1 MDLFDFELHCKPCY
15 DEKYKHTLYIYT
27 DFDHY
32 DRYLISKYGMD
43 KDILNIIG
51 VRYHERYY
59 EGRRFVNKNHNT
71 NRVGYLNMVH
81 RNIINDYNKLEK
93 YYLMAI
99 ELGDTNAMHNL
110 ARCYMCKYGL
120 LGPKIFKELTEYCF
134 NPQRLTRLCNIYN
147 IEMSDYM
154 DII

>member
-1 MDLFDFELHCKPCY
+1 MNEITFRSKLHNFPSLNNKHKVLLYLDFQYCVDLFLNPNQH
-15 DEKYKHTLYIYT
+15 
-27 DFDHY
+27 
-32 DRYLISKYGMD
+32 ISN
-43 KDILNIIG
+43 KDILNVIG
-51 VRYHERYY
+51 LHYY
-59 EGRRFVNKNHNT
+59 RRKDFNK
-71 NRVGYLNMVH
+71 M
-81 RNIINDYNKLEK
+81 EK

-110 ARCYMCKYGL
+110 ARCYMLKYGL
-120 LGPKIFKELTEYCF
+120 LGPKIFEELTEYCF